1 MTPEQKILATDS
13 WKEIQK
19 RLLNQMH
26 QRMIEMEFSSIQVC
40 QKAAVPA
47 KRWNDYVTC
56 RKPLLIDDVVKICDV
71 LNLTTKL
78 TFSKL

>member
-1 MTPEQKILATDS
+1 MNEPKND

-26 QRMIEMEFSSIQVC
+26 QKMIEMELSSIEVC
-40 QKAAVPA
+40 KKANIPA

-56 RKPLLIDDVVKICDV
+56 RKSFLIDDVTKICLV

-78 TFSKL
+78 TFLKP